1 MTGLRAAAVLALASA
16 FSGSMGSAQTPT
28 RMKEDKPGL
37 LARARVTPDSARK
50 LALAQVPNGRIDQ
63 EEIEEEGGKL
73 VFSFDIK
80 VPGKT
85 GVDEVLIDARTG
97 ALVSKSHETP
107 RQMSQERAADAAAA
121 RKRARP

>member
-1 MTGLRAAAVLALASA
+1 M
-16 FSGSMGSAQTPT
+16 
-28 RMKEDKPGL
+28 
-37 LARARVTPDSARK
+37 LARAVVTADSARK
-50 LALAQVPNGRIDQ
+50 LALAQVPNGRIDE
-63 EEIEEEGGKL
+63 EEIEEEHGKL

-107 RQMSQERAADAAAA
+107 RQAAQERAADAAAA
-121 RKRARP
+121 RKRVRP